1 MVEFQLV
8 NPLIG
13 GNLNTKFVSEKSLEA
28 ASQAY
33 NAISQY
39 FKKDLPS
46 FNFTLKTDK
55 DKYFHFN
62 VKEEIDGNEVSFK
75 IKEIKIKNK
84 GNKEF
89 SNFKKK
95 LADFNKIMSQSGG
108 MEHDLLDDDSDS
120 DDIKFDDISSDK
132 IKYDNFGY
140 DYIDDPYFFPRK
152 ISRSYY
158 YSSPISHYW
167 YWPSIYDYVLVDKHF
182 KSPIYLP
189 TFVDLLSPYV
199 SIVTSSP

>member
-1 MVEFQLV
+1 MSEFQLV

-33 NAISQY
+33 NSISQY

-46 FNFTLKTDK
+46 FNFTLKDDK
-55 DKYFHFN
+55 NKFYHFN
-62 VKEEIDGNEVSFK
+62 VTENIKGNEVSFK
-75 IKEIKIKNK
+75 IKEFKIKTQ
-84 GNKEF
+84 GNKSF
-89 SNFKKK
+89 TNFKKN
-95 LADFNKIMSQSGG
+95 LTEFNKILSQSGG
-108 MEHDLLDDDSDS
+108 KRRRLDDDDSDS
-120 DDIKFDDISSDK
+120 DDIKYDDFDDD
-132 IKYDNFGY
+132 D
-140 DYIDDPYFFPRK
+140 DYYYDPYYFPRK
-152 ISRSYY
+152 VSRSYY

-182 KSPIYLP
+182 KTPVYLP

-199 SIVTSSP
+199 MINGIIH

>member
-1 MVEFQLV
+1 MSEFQLV

-33 NAISQY
+33 NSISQY

-46 FNFTLKTDK
+46 FNFTLKDDNNK
-55 DKYFHFN
+55 FYHFN
-62 VKEEIDGNEVSFK
+62 VTESIKGNEVSFK
-75 IKEIKIKNK
+75 IKEFKIKTQ
-84 GNKEF
+84 GNKNF
-89 SNFKKK
+89 TNFKKN
-95 LADFNKIMSQSGG
+95 LTEFNKMISQSGG
-108 MEHDLLDDDSDS
+108 KRRRRSDDSSSDS
-120 DDIKFDDISSDK
+120 DDIKYDYFDDDDDF
-132 IKYDNFGY
+132 YY
-140 DYIDDPYFFPRK
+140 DPYYFPRK
-152 ISRSYY
+152 VSRSYY

-182 KSPIYLP
+182 KTPVYLP

-199 SIVTSSP
+199 MINGIIP

>member
-33 NAISQY
+33 NTISQY

-46 FNFTLKTDK
+46 FNFTLKDNK
-55 DKYFHFN
+55 NKFYHFN
-62 VKEEIDGNEVSFK
+62 VKETLDGNKNEVSFK
-75 IKEIKIKNK
+75 IKEFKVKTQ
-84 GNKEF
+84 GNKSF
-89 SNFKKK
+89 TNFKKN
-95 LADFNKIMSQSGG
+95 LTEFNDILSQSGG
-108 MEHDLLDDDSDS
+108 KRKKRRFNDDSSSDS
-120 DDIKFDDISSDK
+120 DDIKYDYFDDD
-132 IKYDNFGY
+132 DD
-140 DYIDDPYFFPRK
+140 DYYYDPYFFPRK
-152 ISRSYY
+152 VSRSYY

-182 KSPIYLP
+182 KSPVYLP

-199 SIVTSSP
+199 MINGIIP

>member
-13 GNLNTKFVSEKSLEA
+13 GNLNTKFVSKKSLEA

-33 NAISQY
+33 NTISQY

-46 FNFTLKTDK
+46 FNFILKDNK
-55 DKYFHFN
+55 NKYFHFN
-62 VKEEIDGNEVSFK
+62 VKEIPKGNEVSFK
-75 IKEIKIKNK
+75 IKELKIKNQ

-89 SNFKKK
+89 SSFKKK
-95 LADFNKIMSQSGG
+95 LAEFNKIMSQSGG
-108 MEHDLLDDDSDS
+108 RRRYDFDDDDDSDS
-120 DDIKFDDISSDK
+120 DDIRYDD
-132 IKYDNFGY
+132 FGY
-140 DYIDDPYFFPRK
+140 DYYDDPYFFPRK

-182 KSPIYLP
+182 KSPVYLP